1 MIAFNMILHVFCIM
15 NEGSEGI
22 GEQEVDV
29 RPVLYVQ
36 AVCILQLSPVLC
48 SIHCLTI
55 LHFDNIILHC
65 LHF

>member
-1 MIAFNMILHVFCIM
+1 MITFNMILHVSCIM

-29 RPVLYVQ
+29 RPVSYAQ
-36 AVCILQLSPVLC
+36 AVCILRLSPVLC

-55 LHFDNIILHC
+55 LHFENIILHC